1 MNKLIDLA
9 NFLLFVSL
17 MSSVVLIVML
27 VSDLIGNTEF
37 EFWGIILLSI
47 LGLLSLFYIILGV
60 KQIVAYYK
68 HVLSLKIKGGVFG
81 VNPVLKTIL
90 DLENAV
96 VVYEVPTKVRVEGI
110 HNDEDGRLSY
120 AFTVRCYVRGEIRVC
135 YFNKRGDSWEERK
148 RWKFQETQTE
158 SFILGELEPVLA
170 TLRKI

>member
-17 MSSVVLIVML
+17 MSSVVLIVTG
-27 VSDLIGNTEF
+27 VSDLIGYSEF

-90 DLENAV
+90 D
-96 VVYEVPTKVRVEGI
+96 
-110 HNDEDGRLSY
+110 
-120 AFTVRCYVRGEIRVC
+120 
-135 YFNKRGDSWEERK
+135 
-148 RWKFQETQTE
+148 
-158 SFILGELEPVLA
+158 
-170 TLRKI
+170 